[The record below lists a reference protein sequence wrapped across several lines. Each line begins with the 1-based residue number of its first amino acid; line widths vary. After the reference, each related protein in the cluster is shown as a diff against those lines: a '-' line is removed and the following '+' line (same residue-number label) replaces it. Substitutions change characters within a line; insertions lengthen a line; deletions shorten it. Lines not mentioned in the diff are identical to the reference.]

1 MNRLPLDTRAKL
13 LHMLVEGN
21 SLRATSLM
29 ADVAYNSM
37 LKLVSDAG
45 KACADYQDRVLRN
58 LPCKH
63 IQVDEIWAFCYAKQ
77 KHVETAKRPVES
89 AGDIWTWTAICADCK
104 LVPSWL
110 VGARDAEYA
119 SAFMHDLKQ
128 RLRDRVQLTT
138 DGHRVYLKGV
148 ESAFGAE
155 VDYAMLIKLYGTP
168 PEAETR
174 YSPVE
179 CIGVQTQRIQGNPE
193 WEHIST
199 SYVERQNLTMR
210 MAMRRF
216 TRLTNGFSKKA
227 ENHAYAVALHYM
239 YYNFGRIHKTLRV
252 TPAMEAGV
260 TNHIWTTE
268 EIAALMDANYTPKPR
283 GPYKKKVQPEISN

>member
-1 MNRLPLDTRAKL
+1 MNKLPLETRAKL

-21 SLRATSLM
+21 SLRATSRL
-29 ADVAYNSM
+29 ADVAYNSV
-37 LKLVSDAG
+37 LKLVSEAG
-45 KACADYQDRVLRN
+45 KACSDYQDRVLRN

-63 IQVDEIWAFCYAKQ
+63 IQVDEIWAFCYTKQ
-77 KHVETAKRPVES
+77 KNVERAKTPVEG
-89 AGDIWTWTAICADCK
+89 AGDIWTWTAICGDCK

-110 VGARDAEYA
+110 VGSRDAEYA

-128 RLRDRVQLTT
+128 RLRYRVQLTS
-138 DGHRVYLKGV
+138 DGHRVYLEAV

-155 VDYAMLIKLYGTP
+155 VDYAMLIKLYGTA

-227 ENHAYAVALHYM
+227 ENHAKEEKKQYLLVGHILNIGSVYSC
-239 YYNFGRIHKTLRV
+239 
-252 TPAMEAGV
+252 AGTSDSV
-260 TNHIWTTE
+260 
-268 EIAALMDANYTPKPR
+268 D
-283 GPYKKKVQPEISN
+283 S

>member
-21 SLRATSLM
+21 SLRAISRM
-29 ADVAYNSM
+29 ADVAYNSV

-138 DGHRVYLKGV
+138 DGHRVYLKAV

-227 ENHAYAVALHYM
+227 ENHAYAVALH
-239 YYNFGRIHKTLRV
+239 
-252 TPAMEAGV
+252 
-260 TNHIWTTE
+260 
-268 EIAALMDANYTPKPR
+268 
-283 GPYKKKVQPEISN
+283 